1 MNETKCERY
10 HTFITSG
17 GNCVDCGV
25 SSITATDSHQ
35 SEKPQPEQWCEEL
48 EMYKKSA
55 TEAIMTFDPKHT
67 FCTICGTDPEKLI
80 THLKGVL
87 DSVLLAQKEQML
99 EGLREMRQNPETS
112 HYATFANLL
121 DGGESL
127 RRVAGIYNSALEDV
141 EEKLKGL

>member
-1 MNETKCERY
+1 MY
-10 HTFITSG
+10 
-17 GNCVDCGV
+17 CGV
-25 SSITATDSHQ
+25 SFPTDSHQ

-99 EGLREMRQNPETS
+99 EVVKDYRNNMLCIGCSSVSPAGTPHRE
-112 HYATFANLL
+112 ACL
-121 DGGESL
+121 
-127 RRVAGIYNSALEDV
+127 ALSDV

>member
-1 MNETKCERY
+1 
-10 HTFITSG
+10 
-17 GNCVDCGV
+17 
-25 SSITATDSHQ
+25 
-35 SEKPQPEQWCEEL
+35 
-48 EMYKKSA
+48 MYKKSA

-99 EGLREMRQNPETS
+99 EVVRGMKDNRKFVRKMVSGGQHT
-112 HYATFANLL
+112 L
-121 DGGESL
+121 DSCQGCSQTWSSCVCVERNIG
-127 RRVAGIYNSALEDV
+127 YNSALEDV